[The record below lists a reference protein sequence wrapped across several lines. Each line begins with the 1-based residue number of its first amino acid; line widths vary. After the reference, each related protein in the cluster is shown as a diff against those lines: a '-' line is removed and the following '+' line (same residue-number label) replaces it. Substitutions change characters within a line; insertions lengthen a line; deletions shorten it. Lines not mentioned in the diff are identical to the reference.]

1 MEKQILRKTD
11 APFKKNWNIDE
22 PLNGLME
29 RAGLLEK
36 VGSEFKVIVSDLRD
50 FLEETKRDL
59 DTEELKIRFEEN
71 RLHIIDYSDLVN
83 VAEKIV
89 SGYINKAVFKM
100 NQLVTHFTPAEHT
113 VHRGYFQR
121 YLHPLLLL
129 SPFINRAYSKPLGF
143 PGDYQMMNM
152 IYGDHDQGESF
163 FAFLL
168 NRYSCRLT
176 AARAVAGRVPY
187 LIRRID
193 HTIDRVL
200 RKKED
205 VSIASIGAG
214 PAGEI
219 QELIQTN
226 SKSDQCHVSL
236 VDMIPEAL
244 SYCQEKMFDL
254 KMATGSRIQV
264 DFLNR
269 SVRDLIRSPYALDS
283 LMNRDL
289 IYAIGLF
296 DYLPFQV
303 AKHVVQKLYRLLS
316 EGGELIIGNFDISND
331 SRYYMEYAAE
341 WFLLY
346 RSEDEMIDLAEG
358 LPADSQI
365 SIERDESGAQLYL
378 VIRKCHRMGQSL
390 SPHPGMA
397 AVSYGKP

>member
-1 MEKQILRKTD
+1 MEEQVIRK
-11 APFKKNWNIDE
+11 AESRLKKSWNISHLSE
-22 PLNGLME
+22 LAE
-29 RAGLLEK
+29 RADLLER
-36 VGSEFKVIVSDLRD
+36 VGSEFKVMVSDLRD

-71 RLHIIDYSDLVN
+71 RLQIIDYSDLVN
-83 VAEKIV
+83 IAEKIV

-100 NQLVTHFTPAEHT
+100 NQLVAHFTPAEHT

-121 YLHPLLLL
+121 HLHPLLLL
-129 SPFINRAYSKPLGF
+129 SPFVSRVYLKPLGC

-152 IYGDHDQGESF
+152 IYGDHDQGESL
-163 FAFLL
+163 FARLL
-168 NRYSCRLT
+168 NRYCCRVT
-176 AARAVAGRVPY
+176 AARAVAGRVPF

-205 VSIASIGAG
+205 VSIASIGSG
-214 PAGEI
+214 PAREI
-219 QELIQTN
+219 QEVIKAN

-254 KMATGSRIQV
+254 KMATGSRMQIN
-264 DFLNR
+264 FLNR
-269 SVRDLIRSPYALDS
+269 SVRDLIRSSYALDS
-283 LMNRDL
+283 LTNQDL

-303 AKHVVQKLYRLLS
+303 AKHVVQTLYRLLS
-316 EGGELIIGNFDISND
+316 EEGDLIIGNFGVLND
-331 SRYYMEYAAE
+331 SRYYMEYGAE

-346 RSEDEMIDLAEG
+346 RTEEEMLNLAEG
-358 LPADSQI
+358 LPPDAQI
-365 SIERDESGAQLYL
+365 SIEKDESGAQLYL
-378 VIRKCHRMGQSL
+378 VIRKCHRMDQSL
-390 SPHPGMA
+390 SPHAGMA
-397 AVSYGKP
+397 AVFYGKP